1 MTRLQGSKQKNK
13 RKWFTHCIKCGCQII
28 NLGSGRPRN
37 NCGNHKKP
45 KRILLTANQKKENKN
60 MLSIKRQKSDRAF
73 INQQK
78 MLVGRCVM
86 HPFLNDGQEYLVT
99 ERNLV
104 AFCWDHTD
112 RENKLATLSQ
122 MVGLAKYNHQ
132 DLLNEI
138 AKCVLVCANCHQIK
152 TYESNDYRRIDRA
165 INQLQQPTLFDI

>member
-1 MTRLQGSKQKNK
+1 MSGRLK
-13 RKWFTHCIKCGCQII
+13 RNWFTCCVKCGSQIT

-37 NCGNHKKP
+37 NCGNHKKS
-45 KRILLTANQKKENKN
+45 KRIVMTELQRKAN
-60 MLSIKRQKSDRAF
+60 KRMYYAKHEQRDRAF

-78 MLVGRCVM
+78 LLVGRCAL

-99 ERNLV
+99 ERNVV

-112 RENKLATLSQ
+112 RETKVATLSQ
-122 MVGLAKYNHQ
+122 MVGRKKFNQQ

-152 TYESNDYRRIDRA
+152 TYESNDYRQVDRA
-165 INQLQQPTLFDI
+165 IRQLQQPTLFDN

>member
-1 MTRLQGSKQKNK
+1 MSGRLK
-13 RKWFTHCIKCGCQII
+13 RNWFTCCVKCGCQIT

-37 NCGNHKKP
+37 NCGNHKKS
-45 KRILLTANQKKENKN
+45 KRIVMTELQRKAN
-60 MLSIKRQKSDRAF
+60 KRMYYAKHEQRDRAF

-78 MLVGRCVM
+78 LLVGRCAL

-99 ERNLV
+99 ERNVV

-112 RENKLATLSQ
+112 RDTKVATLSQ
-122 MVGLAKYNHQ
+122 MVGRKKFNQQ

-152 TYESNDYRRIDRA
+152 TYESNDYRQVDQA
-165 INQLQQPTLFDI
+165 IKELQHLTLFDN

>member
-1 MTRLQGSKQKNK
+1 MSGRLK
-13 RKWFTHCIKCGCQII
+13 RNWFTCCVKCGCQIT

-37 NCGNHKKP
+37 NCGNHKKS
-45 KRILLTANQKKENKN
+45 KRIVMTELQRKAN
-60 MLSIKRQKSDRAF
+60 KRMYYAKHEQRDRAF

-78 MLVGRCVM
+78 LLVGRCAL

-99 ERNLV
+99 ERNVV

-112 RENKLATLSQ
+112 RDTKVATLSQ
-122 MVGLAKYNHQ
+122 MVGRKKFNQQ

-152 TYESNDYRRIDRA
+152 TYESNDYRQVDRA
-165 INQLQQPTLFDI
+165 IKELQQQTLFDI